1 MLDLTPLDALLALAL
16 LMLPVGLSLW
26 RGMGLELNLLVSF
39 GRSLLQL
46 IVLAYLL
53 AFAWSLTNA
62 WGMVLVLGLLWLV
75 STQLLTNRVAV
86 EGVRLGA
93 GFALFLSL
101 ISTVGYGVMVVLR
114 PDPWFLPQL
123 WVPLGSAVLIQGVNS
138 GAIAANHLSSALQ
151 QNRGDVEMHL
161 SLGAT
166 PAQAATRYRRAALRA
181 AVLPNL
187 GTVAIAGLG
196 SLPLFMGGLLA
207 SGIDP
212 LEAVIFELLLTLM
225 LLATSVISAAV
236 MATHIEQLSFNRA
249 AQLNEK

>member
-1 MLDLTPLDALLALAL
+1 MLDLTPIDALLALAL
-16 LMLPVGLSLW
+16 LAIPIALSVW
-26 RGMGLELNLLVSF
+26 RSIGIELNLLVSF

-62 WGMVLVLGLLWLV
+62 WGMLLVLGLLWLV
-75 STQLLTNRVAV
+75 STQLLTNRVEL
-86 EGVRLGA
+86 EGIRLWA
-93 GFALFLSL
+93 GLALLLSL
-101 ISTVGYGVMVVLR
+101 GVSVGYSLLVVLR
-114 PDPWFLPQL
+114 PEPWYLPQL
-123 WVPLGSAVLIQGVNS
+123 WVPLGSAVLAQGVNS
-138 GAIAANHLSSALQ
+138 GAIAANHLTRALQ

-166 PAQAATRYRRAALRA
+166 PAQAVSSYRRGALRA
-181 AVLPNL
+181 GILPNL

-212 LEAVIFELLLTLM
+212 LEAVVLELLLILM
-225 LLATSVISAAV
+225 LICTSVISAIV
-236 MATHIEQLSFNRA
+236 MTTGVEKLSFNQA
-249 AQLNEK
+249 AQLKMF